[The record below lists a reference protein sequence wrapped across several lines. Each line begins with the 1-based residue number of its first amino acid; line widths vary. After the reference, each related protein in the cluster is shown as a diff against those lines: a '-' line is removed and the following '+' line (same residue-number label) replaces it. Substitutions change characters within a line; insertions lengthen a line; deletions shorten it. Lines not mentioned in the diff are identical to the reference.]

1 MPLNSFEEF
10 DLSLEKRRAS
20 RKEFKQETRRQ
31 RREAMRRLERYV
43 RELSTYPPQFP
54 VGCYELSARLD

>member
-43 RELSTYPPQFP
+43 RALSECPLQFPADYCELST
-54 VGCYELSARLD
+54 RLD